1 MILIRPILDRF
12 NTNMNHLPQTTQSDN
27 YIIESQ
33 YFGQVN
39 WYKLLFSFS
48 NIEIAQYEAYPKTSF
63 RNRTIIA
70 GSNGLII
77 LSVPLQNGRTQKNQ
91 TKDVK
96 ISYDQ
101 DWQEQHWRSI
111 VSCYGKSPFFEYYQ
125 DSLKTLFQKRQEYL
139 LDLNLTT
146 QEWVLKQLKSK
157 FIPTFSLAQ
166 ETVIKQTE
174 LDSRD
179 QFKPNAFQTVQNPV
193 KYPQVFE
200 DRIGFQPNL
209 SILDL
214 LSCMGPA
221 SKTLL

>member
-1 MILIRPILDRF
+1 
-12 NTNMNHLPQTTQSDN
+12 MNNLPQDN
-27 YIIESQ
+27 ISSSYIIESQ
-33 YFGQVN
+33 YFGTVN
-39 WYKLLFSFS
+39 WYKLLFEYS

-70 GSNGLII
+70 GSNGLIV
-77 LSVPLQNGRTQKNQ
+77 LSVPLQKGRIQKSQ
-91 TKDVK
+91 TRDVK

-125 DSLKTLFQKRQEYL
+125 DSLKPLFQKKQVYL
-139 LDLNLTT
+139 LDLNLATL
-146 QEWVLKQLKSK
+146 EWALKQLKSK
-157 FIPTFSLAQ
+157 FIPPYALTQ
-166 ETVIKQTE
+166 ECDLMQTKT
-174 LDSRD
+174 DYRD
-179 QFKPNAFQTVQNPV
+179 QFKPNGFQMVQNPIS
-193 KYPQVFE
+193 YPQVFE
-200 DRIGFQPNL
+200 DRIGFQATL

>member
-1 MILIRPILDRF
+1 METIQQVNL
-12 NTNMNHLPQTTQSDN
+12 NSSQ
-27 YIIESQ
+27 IIESQ
-33 YFGQVN
+33 YFGNVN
-39 WYKLLFSFS
+39 WYKMLFENSHV
-48 NIEIAQYEAYPKTSF
+48 ELAQYEAYPKTSF

-77 LSVPLQNGRTQKNQ
+77 LSVPLEKGRIQKNQ
-91 TKDVK
+91 TRDVK

-101 DWQEQHWRSI
+101 EWQEQHWRSI

-125 DSLKTLFQKRQEYL
+125 NSLELVLRKKQVFL
-139 LDLNLTT
+139 LDLNWAI
-146 QEWVLKQLKSK
+146 QQWVLKQLKFTK
-157 FIPTFSLAQ
+157 IINYSLKQ
-166 ETVIKQTE
+166 EADFRLSNSDQ
-174 LDSRD
+174 RD
-179 QFKPNAFQTVQNPV
+179 KFKPNNFQSVQDLV

-200 DRIGFQPNL
+200 DRIGFQSNL

>member
-1 MILIRPILDRF
+1 MIQIWPILDRF
-12 NTNMNHLPQTTQSDN
+12 NTNMNHLPQTTQSEN

-91 TKDVK
+91 TRDVK

-125 DSLKTLFQKRQEYL
+125 DSLKTLFQKKHEFL
-139 LDLNLTT
+139 LDLNFAT
-146 QEWVLKQLKSK
+146 QAWVLKQFKSK
-157 FIPTFSLAQ
+157 QIPAFALAQ
-166 ETVIKQTE
+166 EIDFRQSQW
-174 LDSRD
+174 DCRD
-179 QFKPNAFQTVQNPV
+179 QFKPSNFQQVQTQV
-193 KYPQVFE
+193 RYPQVFE

>member
-1 MILIRPILDRF
+1 
-12 NTNMNHLPQTTQSDN
+12 MNNLPQNNISN
-27 YIIESQ
+27 SYIIESQ

-39 WYKLLFSFS
+39 WYKLLFEIS

-63 RNRTIIA
+63 RNRTIIS
-70 GSNGLII
+70 GSNGLIV
-77 LSVPLQNGRTQKNQ
+77 LSVPLQKGRIQKSQ
-91 TKDVK
+91 TRDVK

-125 DSLKTLFQKRQEYL
+125 DSLKTLFQKKQEYL
-139 LDLNLTT
+139 LDLNWVT
-146 QEWVLKQLKSK
+146 QEWALKQLKSK
-157 FIPTFSLAQ
+157 LIPPFALAQ
-166 ETVIKQTE
+166 EIDFKQTE
-174 LDSRD
+174 TDFRD
-179 QFKPNAFQTVQNPV
+179 KFKPNNFQMVQNQV
-193 KYPQVFE
+193 NYPQVFE

>member
-1 MILIRPILDRF
+1 
-12 NTNMNHLPQTTQSDN
+12 MNNLPQNNILNN
-27 YIIESQ
+27 YITESQ

-39 WYKLLFSFS
+39 WYKLLFNFS

-70 GSNGLII
+70 GSNGLIV
-77 LSVPLQNGRTQKNQ
+77 LSVPLQKGRIQKSQ
-91 TKDVK
+91 TRDVK

-125 DSLKTLFQKRQEYL
+125 DSLKVLFNKKQEYL
-139 LDLNLTT
+139 LDLNLAS
-146 QEWVLKQLKSK
+146 QEWALKQLKSK
-157 FIPTFSLAQ
+157 LIPNYALEQ
-166 ETVIKQTE
+166 EANFRQTE
-174 LDSRD
+174 NDIRD
-179 QFKPNAFQTVQNPV
+179 QFKPKDFQMVLKKV
-193 KYPQVFE
+193 SYPQVFE
-200 DRIGFQPNL
+200 DRIGFQANL

-221 SKTLL
+221 SKSLL

>member
-1 MILIRPILDRF
+1 MK
-12 NTNMNHLPQTTQSDN
+12 HLPQNNISNN

-39 WYKLLFSFS
+39 WYKLLFKIS
-48 NIEIAQYEAYPKTSF
+48 NIEISQYEAYPKTSF
-63 RNRTIIA
+63 RNRTIIT
-70 GSNGLII
+70 GSNGLIV
-77 LSVPLQNGRTQKNQ
+77 LSVPLQNGRNQKSQ
-91 TKDVK
+91 TRDVK

-125 DSLKTLFQKRQEYL
+125 DSLKSLFQKKQEYL

-157 FIPTFSLAQ
+157 SIPPFSMTQ
-166 ETVIKQTE
+166 ETAIKQTE
-174 LDSRD
+174 WDFRD
-179 QFKPNAFQTVQNPV
+179 QFKPSAFQTVQNPV

-200 DRIGFQPNL
+200 DRMGFQPNL

>member
-1 MILIRPILDRF
+1 
-12 NTNMNHLPQTTQSDN
+12 MNHLPQNNINDN

-33 YFGQVN
+33 YFGTVN
-39 WYKLLFSFS
+39 WYKLLFEKS
-48 NIEIAQYEAYPKTSF
+48 NIEIAQYESYPKTSF

-70 GSNGLII
+70 GSNGLIV
-77 LSVPLQNGRTQKNQ
+77 LSVPLKNGRIQKSQ

-125 DSLKTLFQKRQEYL
+125 DSLNILFQQKPVYL
-139 LDLNLTT
+139 LDLNWST
-146 QEWVLKQLKSK
+146 QQWALKNLKYNNH
-157 FIPTFSLAQ
+157 PALALNEASDFRQ
-166 ETVIKQTE
+166 SVMD
-174 LDSRD
+174 LRD
-179 QFKPNAFQTVQNPV
+179 QFKPSAFQQVSNPV

-200 DRIGFQPNL
+200 DRIGFQANL
-209 SILDL
+209 SVLDL

-221 SKTLL
+221 SKTFLS

>member
-1 MILIRPILDRF
+1 MY
-12 NTNMNHLPQTTQSDN
+12 NLPQNNISNN

-70 GSNGLII
+70 GSNGLIV
-77 LSVPLQNGRTQKNQ
+77 LSVPLQKGRIQKSQ
-91 TKDVK
+91 TRDVK

-125 DSLKTLFQKRQEYL
+125 DSLKVLFQKKQEYL
-139 LDLNLTT
+139 LDLNLAS
-146 QEWVLKQLKSK
+146 QEWALKQLKSK
-157 FIPTFSLAQ
+157 LIPNYALEQ
-166 ETVIKQTE
+166 EANFRQTE
-174 LDSRD
+174 NDIRD
-179 QFKPNAFQTVQNPV
+179 QFKPNDFQMVLDKV
-193 KYPQVFE
+193 SYPQVFE
-200 DRIGFQPNL
+200 DRIGFYPNL

-214 LSCMGPA
+214 LSCMGPV
-221 SKTLL
+221 SKSLL

>member
-1 MILIRPILDRF
+1 MGIVQQDNKID
-12 NTNMNHLPQTTQSDN
+12 TQ
-27 YIIESQ
+27 IIESQ
-33 YFGQVN
+33 YFGAVN
-39 WYKLLFSFS
+39 WYKLLFE
-48 NIEIAQYEAYPKTSF
+48 NLHVEIAQYEAYPKTSF

-77 LSVPLQNGRTQKNQ
+77 LSVPLEKGRIQKNQ
-91 TKDVK
+91 TRDVK

-125 DSLKTLFQKRQEYL
+125 DSLKSIFQKKQDFP
-139 LDLNLTT
+139 LDLNLIT
-146 QEWVLKQLKSK
+146 QEWALKQLKSQ
-157 FIPTFSLAQ
+157 ISIRYAPAQ
-166 ETVIKQTE
+166 EVEFKGSSSD
-174 LDSRD
+174 LRD
-179 QFKPNAFQTVQNPV
+179 QFKPNNFQMVQNRI

-200 DRIGFQPNL
+200 DRNGFQTNL

>member
-1 MILIRPILDRF
+1 
-12 NTNMNHLPQTTQSDN
+12 MNNLPQNNISNN
-27 YIIESQ
+27 YITESQ

-39 WYKLLFSFS
+39 WYKLLFNFS

-70 GSNGLII
+70 GSNGLIV
-77 LSVPLQNGRTQKNQ
+77 LSVPLQKGRIQKSQ

-125 DSLKTLFQKRQEYL
+125 DSLKVLFKKKQEYL
-139 LDLNLTT
+139 LDLNLAS
-146 QEWVLKQLKSK
+146 QEWALKQLKSK
-157 FIPTFSLAQ
+157 LIPSYALEQ
-166 ETVIKQTE
+166 EANFRQTE
-174 LDSRD
+174 NDIRD
-179 QFKPNAFQTVQNPV
+179 QFKPNDFQMVLNKV
-193 KYPQVFE
+193 SYPQVFE
-200 DRIGFQPNL
+200 DRIGFQANL

-221 SKTLL
+221 SKSLL

>member
-1 MILIRPILDRF
+1 MK
-12 NTNMNHLPQTTQSDN
+12 HLPQNNISNN

-33 YFGQVN
+33 YFGQFN
-39 WYKLLFSFS
+39 WYKLLFKIS
-48 NIEIAQYEAYPKTSF
+48 NIEISQYEAYPKTSF
-63 RNRTIIA
+63 RNRTIIT
-70 GSNGLII
+70 GSNGLIV
-77 LSVPLQNGRTQKNQ
+77 LSVPLQNGRNQKSQ
-91 TKDVK
+91 TRDVK

-111 VSCYGKSPFFEYYQ
+111 VSCYGKSPFFEYYK
-125 DSLKTLFQKRQEYL
+125 DSLKSLFQKKQEYL

-157 FIPTFSLAQ
+157 SIPPFSMTQ
-166 ETVIKQTE
+166 ETAIKQTE
-174 LDSRD
+174 WDFRD
-179 QFKPNAFQTVQNPV
+179 QFKPSSFQTVQNPV

>member
-1 MILIRPILDRF
+1 MTFRLFFDHI
-12 NTNMNHLPQTTQSDN
+12 NSNMNNLPQDIISSS

-33 YFGQVN
+33 YFGTVN
-39 WYKLLFSFS
+39 WYKLLFDYS

-70 GSNGLII
+70 GSNGLIV
-77 LSVPLQNGRTQKNQ
+77 LSVPLQKGRIQKSQ
-91 TKDVK
+91 TRDVK

-125 DSLKTLFQKRQEYL
+125 DSLKTLFQKKQEYL
-139 LDLNLTT
+139 LDLNLAT
-146 QEWVLKQLKSK
+146 QEWALKQLKTK
-157 FIPTFSLAQ
+157 YIPTYALLEESQF
-166 ETVIKQTE
+166 KQT
-174 LDSRD
+174 DTDYRD
-179 QFKPNAFQTVQNPV
+179 QFKPNDFQKVQTPV
-193 KYPQVFE
+193 NYPQVFE
-200 DRIGFQPNL
+200 DRIGFQANL